1 MKFGML
7 LLVLVIACS
16 LAGSLIVQQRA
27 PMEYVN
33 RYGADMAEV
42 IMTLGLDDVFSAPY
56 FIVLMAALCLNLTL
70 CSLVRLPRVMR
81 AGAALCEQARK
92 AAVQTALDGAQAKK
106 LDAYFAKRH
115 YRCKEAEGRRIYKI
129 GRAHV

>member
-1 MKFGML
+1 MKKVIAFLRSMKFGML

-42 IMTLGLDDVFSAPY
+42 IMALGFDDVFSAPY

-70 CSLVRLPRVMR
+70 CSIVRVVKQR
-81 AGAALCEQARK
+81 GAAKRLQA
-92 AAVQTALDGAQAKK
+92 AAAAMAQATP
-106 LDAYFAKRH
+106 
-115 YRCKEAEGRRIYKI
+115 ISP
-129 GRAHV
+129 

>member
-1 MKFGML
+1 MKKVIAFLRSMKFGML

-42 IMTLGLDDVFSAPY
+42 IMALGFDDVFSAPY

-70 CSLVRLPRVMR
+70 CSLVRLPKVMR
-81 AGAALCEQARK
+81 AGKALYAQAEK
-92 AAVQTALDGAQAKK
+92 APVQTALDGDQAKK
-106 LDAYFAKRH
+106 LDA
-115 YRCKEAEGRRIYKI
+115 
-129 GRAHV
+129 